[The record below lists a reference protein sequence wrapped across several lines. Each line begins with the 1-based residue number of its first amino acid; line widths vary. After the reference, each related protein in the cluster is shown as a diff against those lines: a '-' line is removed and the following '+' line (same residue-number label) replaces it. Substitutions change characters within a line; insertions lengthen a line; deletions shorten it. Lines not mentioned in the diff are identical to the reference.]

1 MTKFVLD
8 TSIIIDGEITKML
21 EAGEIE
27 GGSEIIIPLAVLDEL
42 QAQASTNKE
51 HGFVGLAEIKKMRE
65 LASARS
71 VSIARRRRRTG
82 IVRSPRRHFHSIQ
95 AARSSGPALSP
106 MAPSR
111 ESRKPRT
118 LPSSS

>member
-42 QAQASTNKE
+42 QAQASTNK
-51 HGFVGLAEIKKMRE
+51 
-65 LASARS
+65 
-71 VSIARRRRRTG
+71 
-82 IVRSPRRHFHSIQ
+82 
-95 AARSSGPALSP
+95 
-106 MAPSR
+106 
-111 ESRKPRT
+111 
-118 LPSSS
+118 